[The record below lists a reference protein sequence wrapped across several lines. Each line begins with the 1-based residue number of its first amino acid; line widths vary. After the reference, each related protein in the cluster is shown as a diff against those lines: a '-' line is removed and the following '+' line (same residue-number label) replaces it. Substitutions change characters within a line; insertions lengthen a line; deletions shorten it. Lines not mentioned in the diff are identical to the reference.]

1 MGRGCSRMLPKR
13 LLPERPGAT
22 SSQPGDLLH
31 IPASR
36 EVAILLLASS
46 RAGLPPG
53 TWAQG
58 SAGHRIPLT
67 FSLTCLWPSAQLT
80 CPPPA
85 TAQTGWSRGT
95 WRRWVRGLLTAQP
108 GVLPGVLAAM
118 MRGSPVAHKS
128 QWRAPGLTKRAG
140 ARAARPPS

>member
-1 MGRGCSRMLPKR
+1 MLPKR

-80 CPPPA
+80 CPPPP
-85 TAQTGWSRGT
+85 Q
-95 WRRWVRGLLTAQP
+95 L
-108 GVLPGVLAAM
+108 
-118 MRGSPVAHKS
+118 
-128 QWRAPGLTKRAG
+128 KRAG
-140 ARAARPPS
+140 AVGPGGDGYVVSSQPNLESCLVSWLP